1 MQTKG
6 DEKDSFSYDVCLSFA
21 GEDRKYVQHVAEYLI
36 RQGVQVFYDKYEEVD
51 LWGKDLAIHLSEV
64 YSKKAKYCVIF
75 ISEHYANKVFPS
87 HEFKNALSRAVE
99 DSEEYILPARP
110 DKTDLPGLRKTISYI
125 DLNTKEPEYLGGL
138 IVKKLHLQ
146 GSKKRLDPSDFS
158 GTYYINNHPSNKLII
173 KRIKDKQFRLESPNV
188 WDGVGIFDGFVY
200 FGIFKYKITFE
211 NKAFA
216 GVWGNH
222 HAIIQ
227 DVIPAL
233 GAGKLRLSL
242 NRLFNPYFINS
253 AKCQ

>member
-1 MQTKG
+1 MQTEYDK
-6 DEKDSFSYDVCLSFA
+6 KDSFSYDVCLSFA
-21 GEDRKYVQHVAEYLI
+21 GEDREYVENVAEYLI
-36 RQGVQVFYDKYEEVD
+36 KQGVQVFYDKYEEVD
-51 LWGKDLAIHLSEV
+51 LWGKDLAIHLSEI

-75 ISEHYANKVFPS
+75 ISEHYAKKVFPS

-99 DSEEYILPARP
+99 DSEEYILPARF

-125 DLNTKEPEYLGGL
+125 DLNTKKPEDLGVL
-138 IVKKLHLQ
+138 IVNKLHLQ
-146 GSKKRLDPSDFS
+146 RSERRLDPSDFS
-158 GTYYINNHPSNKLII
+158 GTYCINNHPNNKLII
-173 KRIKDKQFRLESPNV
+173 ERIKDNQFRLESPNV

-227 DVIPAL
+227 DDGSFIVKGTNVIGMGGEFRNTWNIL
-233 GAGKLRLSL
+233 K
-242 NRLFNPYFINS
+242 
-253 AKCQ
+253 